1 MIWNR
6 NCRKTR
12 HLLALSAG
20 NDFEERPSPETQR
33 HLAVCPHCREVWLR
47 LRDSQRV
54 LERLCVARFEG
65 ESPAVADRSE
75 GPGQLNSGQLNS
87 GQLNSGQLNSG
98 QLNSGQLNSGRV
110 SVWHGVVQ
118 HLRVIDRQTAAPNWR
133 GWLPSAALAAACLA
147 IILATIPDSQ
157 FGVGTADNRRPFVVY
172 PQPASVGTQGPGFH
186 RVQGA
191 YSGWDRDLP
200 EVGGDSVRILHG
212 DDEPRSF

>member
-20 NDFEERPSPETQR
+20 NEFEERPSPETQR

-54 LERLCVARFEG
+54 LERLSVARFEG
-65 ESPAVADRSE
+65 ESPAVSDRQE

-87 GQLNSGQLNSG
+87 G
-98 QLNSGQLNSGRV
+98 RD
-110 SVWHGVVQ
+110 SVWQGVVP
-118 HLRVIDRQTAAPNWR
+118 HLRVIDRQTTAANWR

-147 IILATIPDSQ
+147 IILATIPDPQ
-157 FGVGTADNRRPFVVY
+157 FGAGTADNRRPFVVY
-172 PQPASVGTQGPGFH
+172 PQPASIGPQGRGFQ

-191 YSGWDRDLP
+191 YSGWDRDMP